1 MAQGTFVQA
10 LRKEAALSSTFMKG
24 RSLMLNGA
32 VLSFEDS
39 GSRFS
44 KNVNIEGTVRGSRGD
59 LYKTHVALD
68 MDEHEVVDY
77 DCDCPAAFRYS
88 GMCKHAI
95 ATALAYLDASGAEPV
110 EGLRTP
116 VRTFTVSPAQSK
128 QPTRPAPSASAVNP
142 NFPFPA
148 PVPTSPSL
156 VAALS
161 DLSDA
166 RMDKLVAMRRKLAGT
181 IDPDAPKAVLE
192 PSLVPY
198 YNPLFA
204 DRFSWALEFRIRCG
218 SVSYVVKD
226 IDGMADAYV
235 RGGTFSYGKKLTF
248 AHVPEAFDD
257 VSTKLLDFVAMTV
270 AYLGD
275 ITSSRSASYDFAR
288 SGFVAERQLPVSEY
302 SIVSVLD
309 LLRGRTMS
317 FEPAWSR
324 GTTTHR
330 AYEVA
335 VESLPEGEGEVPA
348 KHPPLIAAKIVP
360 AAGGSYDLRLPADT
374 YCFASGDVAY
384 LVDTRRARRTD
395 TAFAQHA
402 APFLSHLLPC
412 RTPVHI
418 AADQVGEFCRMAL
431 PILRDYT
438 DLTAPAVLDTV
449 ALEPSFAMAIGV
461 DDGLVT
467 CKITVT
473 YGDWSA
479 DLFSMGAPGSPFE
492 EQRPGVPPRDE
503 VAEFRVMDTAA
514 LYFDFYEG
522 GLAFEERD
530 DESLFHLLTEGLSA
544 LSELGEVML
553 SDRLRQIS
561 VRPAPKLSVRATVKS
576 NLLDVE
582 LGASGLSAADLAIYL
597 DSYKRHQTFARLT
610 SGDIIRL
617 DEGARAA
624 FGLAEDL
631 GVDAVDLLDGV
642 SLPASS
648 TLFVDSMLARTPA
661 LEADRD
667 AAFRR
672 TVERLDTL
680 GKMDFTVP
688 ASLKATLRGYQVDG
702 YQWLG
707 SLEHLGLGGILA
719 DDMGLGKT
727 LQMIAHILARVEAGD
742 AKPTLVVCPASL
754 VYNWTAELERFA
766 PSIDVCAI
774 VGAKAQRRVQIA
786 GVAEHNVVV
795 TSYDLMR
802 RDIDEYVEQDFA
814 RVVLDEA
821 QYIKNPLTQV
831 ARAAKRLPA
840 AVRFALTGTPI
851 ENRLSELWSI
861 FDFLMPGLLG
871 TRESFAKRFESP
883 VEHAEGDSAAR
894 LQALV
899 SPFVLRRV
907 KEDVVADLPEK
918 IEDTVMAQLTGE
930 QRKLYLAN
938 QDRIAQQVQHR
949 EAGEFKKDKLKVL
962 AELTKL
968 RQICCDPHLHY
979 ADYKAG
985 SAKLD
990 TCMELVHGALDGGH
1004 RILLFSQFT
1013 GMLDIIGKRLA
1024 KEDIAFL
1031 KLTGASSKES
1041 RAKMVAQFQAGEV
1054 PVFLISLKAGGVGLN
1069 LTAAD
1074 VVIHYDPWW
1083 NVAAQDQAT
1092 DRAHR
1097 IGQQHTVTVYK
1108 LIAKDTIEE
1117 RIMQMQESKRD
1128 LVNSVLGGDGISSAL
1143 FTREDVLALLGGD
1156 GR

>member
-1 MAQGTFVQA
+1 MAQGTFAQA

-44 KNVNIEGTVRGSRGD
+44 KNVTIEGTVRGSRGD

-68 MDEHEVVDY
+68 MDEHEVIDY
-77 DCDCPAAFRYS
+77 NCDCPAAFRYS

-116 VRTFTVSPAQSK
+116 VRTFTVPPAQSK
-128 QPTRPAPSASAVNP
+128 QPTRPAPTASAVNP

-166 RMDKLVAMRRKLAGT
+166 RMDELVAMRRKLAGT
-181 IDPDAPKAVLE
+181 IAPDAPKAVLE

-204 DRFSWALEFRIRCG
+204 DRFNWALEFRIRCG

-257 VSTKLLDFVAMTV
+257 VSTKLLDFIAMTV

-302 SIVSVLD
+302 SVVSVLD

-330 AYEVA
+330 SYEVA
-335 VESLPEGEGEVPA
+335 VEPSPQGEGEVPA
-348 KHPPLIAAKIVP
+348 KRPLLLAAKIAP
-360 AAGGSYDLRLPADT
+360 AAGGSYDLRLPADM
-374 YCFASGDVAY
+374 YCFVAGDAAY

-438 DLTAPAVLDTV
+438 DLTAPAALGAV
-449 ALEPSFAMAIGV
+449 APEPSFAMAIGV

-479 DLFSMGAPGSPFE
+479 DLFSLGAPGSPFE
-492 EQRPGVPPRDE
+492 EQRPGVPLRDA

-514 LYFDFYEG
+514 LYFDFCEG

-530 DESLFHLLTEGLSA
+530 ARLFHLLTEGLSA

-610 SGDIIRL
+610 SGDIVRL

-631 GVDAVDLLDGV
+631 GVGAVDLLDGV

-648 TLFVDSMLARTPA
+648 TLFVDSMLERTPA

-742 AKPTLVVCPASL
+742 TKPTLVVCPASL
-754 VYNWTAELERFA
+754 VYNWAAELERFA

-786 GVAEHNVVV
+786 GAAEHNVVV

-802 RDIDEYVEQDFA
+802 RDIDEYVEQNFA

-840 AVRFALTGTPI
+840 GVRFALTGTPI

-871 TRESFAKRFESP
+871 TRDSFAKRFEGP
-883 VEHAEGDSAAR
+883 VEHTEGDSAAR

-1117 RIMQMQESKRD
+1117 RIMQMQESKRN

>member
-1 MAQGTFVQA
+1 MGDRVILHCDLNCFFASVELLSHPDLRDIPTAVCGDPASRHGIILAKNEPAKRLGIQTAETIWQAKKKCPGLVLLPPHHGLYREYSRRVNAIYEQYTDLVEPFGIDESWLDVSGTLHLF
-10 LRKEAALSSTFMKG
+10 G
-24 RSLMLNGA
+24 
-32 VLSFEDS
+32 
-39 GSRFS
+39 
-44 KNVNIEGTVRGSRGD
+44 GD
-59 LYKTHVALD
+59 
-68 MDEHEVVDY
+68 
-77 DCDCPAAFRYS
+77 P
-88 GMCKHAI
+88 
-95 ATALAYLDASGAEPV
+95 TALADEIRRRMRQEFGLTISVGVSFNKVFAKLGSDYKKPDATTCITRENFRQMVWPLPVGDLLYVGRAAAETMKKF
-110 EGLRTP
+110 G
-116 VRTFTVSPAQSK
+116 VRTIG
-128 QPTRPAPSASAVNP
+128 
-142 NFPFPA
+142 
-148 PVPTSPSL
+148 
-156 VAALS
+156 
-161 DLSDA
+161 DLA
-166 RMDKLVAMRRKLAGT
+166 R
-181 IDPDAPKAVLE
+181 
-192 PSLVPY
+192 
-198 YNPLFA
+198 F
-204 DRFSWALEFRIRCG
+204 DR
-218 SVSYVVKD
+218 
-226 IDGMADAYV
+226 
-235 RGGTFSYGKKLTF
+235 
-248 AHVPEAFDD
+248 
-257 VSTKLLDFVAMTV
+257 
-270 AYLGD
+270 
-275 ITSSRSASYDFAR
+275 
-288 SGFVAERQLPVSEY
+288 
-302 SIVSVLD
+302 
-309 LLRGRTMS
+309 
-317 FEPAWSR
+317 
-324 GTTTHR
+324 
-330 AYEVA
+330 
-335 VESLPEGEGEVPA
+335 
-348 KHPPLIAAKIVP
+348 
-360 AAGGSYDLRLPADT
+360 
-374 YCFASGDVAY
+374 
-384 LVDTRRARRTD
+384 
-395 TAFAQHA
+395 
-402 APFLSHLLPC
+402 
-412 RTPVHI
+412 
-418 AADQVGEFCRMAL
+418 
-431 PILRDYT
+431 
-438 DLTAPAVLDTV
+438 
-449 ALEPSFAMAIGV
+449 
-461 DDGLVT
+461 
-467 CKITVT
+467 
-473 YGDWSA
+473 
-479 DLFSMGAPGSPFE
+479 
-492 EQRPGVPPRDE
+492 
-503 VAEFRVMDTAA
+503 
-514 LYFDFYEG
+514 
-522 GLAFEERD
+522 
-530 DESLFHLLTEGLSA
+530 ESLFHLLTEGLSA

-561 VRPAPKLSVRATVKS
+561 VRPAPKLSVHATVKS

-624 FGLAEDL
+624 FGLAENL

-742 AKPTLVVCPASL
+742 TKPTLVVCPASL

-766 PSIDVCAI
+766 PSLDVCAI

-802 RDIDEYVEQDFA
+802 RDIDEYAGQDFA

-840 AVRFALTGTPI
+840 GVRFALTGTPI

-949 EAGEFKKDKLKVL
+949 EASEFKKDKLKVL

-968 RQICCDPHLHY
+968 RQICCDPRLHY
-979 ADYKAG
+979 EDYKAG

-1083 NVAAQDQAT
+1083 NVAAHDQAT

>member
-10 LRKEAALSSTFMKG
+10 LRKEAALSGTFMKG

-32 VLSFEDS
+32 VLSIEDN

-44 KNVNIEGTVRGSRGD
+44 KNVTLEGAVRGSRGD

-68 MDEHEVVDY
+68 MDEREVIDY
-77 DCDCPAAFRYS
+77 DCDCPAAYRYP

-95 ATALAYLDASGAEPV
+95 ATALAYLDASGTEPV

-116 VRTFTVSPAQSK
+116 VRTFTAAPK
-128 QPTRPAPSASAVNP
+128 QAARPASAAPAVNP

-156 VAALS
+156 MKALS

-166 RMDKLVAMRRKLAGT
+166 RMDELAGMRRKLAGT
-181 IDPDAPKAVLE
+181 VDPDAPKAVLE

-204 DRFSWALEFRIRCG
+204 DRFSWALELRIRCG

-226 IDGMADAYV
+226 IDGMAAAYV

-248 AHVPEAFDD
+248 LHAPEAFDE
-257 VSTKLLDFVAMTV
+257 VSVRLLDLVVATV
-270 AYLGD
+270 VYLSD

-288 SGFVAERQLPVSEY
+288 SGFVAERQLPLSEHD
-302 SIVSVLD
+302 IVYMLD
-309 LLRGRTMS
+309 LLRGRTIS

-330 AYEVA
+330 SYEVA
-335 VESLPEGEGEVPA
+335 VELSPVGEDEASA
-348 KHPPLIAAKIVP
+348 KQPPLLAAKIAP
-360 AAGGSYDLRLPADT
+360 AAGGSYDLRLPADM
-374 YCFASGDVAY
+374 YCFASGGVAY
-384 LVDTRRARRTD
+384 LVDTRRARRAD
-395 TAFAQHA
+395 AAFVQHA
-402 APFLSHLLPC
+402 APFLSRLLPC

-418 AADQVGEFCRMAL
+418 AAEQVGEFCRMAL
-431 PILRDYT
+431 PVLREYT

-449 ALEPSFAMAIGV
+449 APEPSFAMAIGV

-467 CKITVT
+467 CKITVS

-479 DLFSMGAPGSPFE
+479 DLFSLGAPGSPFE

-503 VAEFRVMDTAA
+503 IAEFCVMDTAA

-576 NLLDVE
+576 SLLDVE

-610 SGDIIRL
+610 SGDIVRL

-688 ASLKATLRGYQVDG
+688 VSLKATLRGYQVDG

-766 PSIDVCAI
+766 PSLDVCAI

-786 GVAEHNVVV
+786 GADEHNVVV

-802 RDIDEYVEQDFA
+802 RDIDEYAEQDFA

-831 ARAAKRLPA
+831 AHAAKRLPA
-840 AVRFALTGTPI
+840 GVRFALTGTPI

-861 FDFLMPGLLG
+861 F
-871 TRESFAKRFESP
+871 
-883 VEHAEGDSAAR
+883 EHAEGDSAAR

-949 EAGEFKKDKLKVL
+949 EASEFKKDKLKVL

-979 ADYKAG
+979 EDYKAG

-990 TCMELVHGALDGGH
+990 ACMELVHGALDGGH
-1004 RILLFSQFT
+1004 HILLFSQFT

-1024 KEDIAFL
+1024 KEDIGFL

-1117 RIMQMQESKRD
+1117 RIMQIQESKRD

>member
-116 VRTFTVSPAQSK
+116 VRTFTVSPAQSNR
-128 QPTRPAPSASAVNP
+128 PTRPAPSASAVNP

-257 VSTKLLDFVAMTV
+257 VSAKLLDFVAMTV

-275 ITSSRSASYDFAR
+275 ITSSRSASYDFTR

-335 VESLPEGEGEVPA
+335 VESLAEGENEVPA
-348 KHPPLIAAKIVP
+348 KRPPLIAAKIVP

-449 ALEPSFAMAIGV
+449 APEPSFAMAIGV

-624 FGLAEDL
+624 FGLAADL

-661 LEADRD
+661 LEADCD

-774 VGAKAQRRVQIA
+774 VGTKAQRRVQIA

-840 AVRFALTGTPI
+840 GVRFALTGTPI

-990 TCMELVHGALDGGH
+990 TCMELVRGALDGGH

>member
-10 LRKEAALSSTFMKG
+10 LRKEAALSGTFMKG

-32 VLSFEDS
+32 VLSIEDS

-44 KNVNIEGTVRGSRGD
+44 KNVTVEGSVRGSRGD
-59 LYKTHVALD
+59 LYKTYVALD
-68 MDEHEVVDY
+68 MDEHEVIDY
-77 DCDCPAAFRYS
+77 DCDCPAAYRYP

-95 ATALAYLDASGAEPV
+95 ATALAYLDTSGAEPV

-116 VRTFTVSPAQSK
+116 VRTFTAQPK
-128 QPTRPAPSASAVNP
+128 QPARAASAAPAVNP

-166 RMDKLVAMRRKLAGT
+166 RMDELASMRRKLAGAV
-181 IDPDAPKAVLE
+181 DPDAPKAALE

-248 AHVPEAFDD
+248 VHSPEAFDET
-257 VSTKLLDFVAMTV
+257 SAKLLNLVATTV
-270 AYLGD
+270 AYLDD

-288 SGFVAERQLPVSEY
+288 SGFVAERQLPLPEH
-302 SIVSVLD
+302 SIVYVLD
-309 LLRGRTMS
+309 LLRGQTIS

-324 GTTTHR
+324 GMTTHR
-330 AYEVA
+330 TYDVA
-335 VESLPEGEGEVPA
+335 VELSPQGEDEASA
-348 KHPPLIAAKIVP
+348 KRPPLLAAKIAP
-360 AAGGSYDLRLPADT
+360 AAGGSYDLRLPADM
-374 YCFASGDVAY
+374 YCFASGDAAY

-395 TAFAQHA
+395 AAFAQHA
-402 APFLSHLLPC
+402 APFLSRLLPC
-412 RTPVHI
+412 RTPAHI
-418 AADQVGEFCRMAL
+418 AAEQVGEFCRMAL

-438 DLTAPAVLDTV
+438 DLTAPAALDTV
-449 ALEPSFAMAIGV
+449 APEPSFAMAIGV

-479 DLFSMGAPGSPFE
+479 DLFGLGAPGSPFE

-530 DESLFHLLTEGLSA
+530 DARLFCLLTEGLSA
-544 LSELGEVML
+544 LSELGEIML

-582 LGASGLSAADLAIYL
+582 LGASGLSAADLAVYL

-688 ASLKATLRGYQVDG
+688 ASLKATMRGYQVDG

-742 AKPTLVVCPASL
+742 TKPTLVVCPASL

-766 PSIDVCAI
+766 PSLDVCAI

-786 GVAEHNVVV
+786 GVAEHSVVV

-802 RDIDEYVEQDFA
+802 RDIDEYVERDFA

-840 AVRFALTGTPI
+840 GVRFALTGTPI

-968 RQICCDPHLHY
+968 RQICCDPRLHY
-979 ADYKAG
+979 EDYKAG

>member
-1 MAQGTFVQA
+1 
-10 LRKEAALSSTFMKG
+10 
-24 RSLMLNGA
+24 
-32 VLSFEDS
+32 
-39 GSRFS
+39 
-44 KNVNIEGTVRGSRGD
+44 
-59 LYKTHVALD
+59 
-68 MDEHEVVDY
+68 
-77 DCDCPAAFRYS
+77 
-88 GMCKHAI
+88 
-95 ATALAYLDASGAEPV
+95 
-110 EGLRTP
+110 
-116 VRTFTVSPAQSK
+116 
-128 QPTRPAPSASAVNP
+128 
-142 NFPFPA
+142 
-148 PVPTSPSL
+148 
-156 VAALS
+156 
-161 DLSDA
+161 
-166 RMDKLVAMRRKLAGT
+166 
-181 IDPDAPKAVLE
+181 
-192 PSLVPY
+192 
-198 YNPLFA
+198 
-204 DRFSWALEFRIRCG
+204 
-218 SVSYVVKD
+218 
-226 IDGMADAYV
+226 
-235 RGGTFSYGKKLTF
+235 
-248 AHVPEAFDD
+248 
-257 VSTKLLDFVAMTV
+257 
-270 AYLGD
+270 
-275 ITSSRSASYDFAR
+275 
-288 SGFVAERQLPVSEY
+288 
-302 SIVSVLD
+302 
-309 LLRGRTMS
+309 
-317 FEPAWSR
+317 
-324 GTTTHR
+324 
-330 AYEVA
+330 
-335 VESLPEGEGEVPA
+335 
-348 KHPPLIAAKIVP
+348 
-360 AAGGSYDLRLPADT
+360 
-374 YCFASGDVAY
+374 
-384 LVDTRRARRTD
+384 
-395 TAFAQHA
+395 
-402 APFLSHLLPC
+402 
-412 RTPVHI
+412 
-418 AADQVGEFCRMAL
+418 
-431 PILRDYT
+431 
-438 DLTAPAVLDTV
+438 
-449 ALEPSFAMAIGV
+449 
-461 DDGLVT
+461 
-467 CKITVT
+467 
-473 YGDWSA
+473 
-479 DLFSMGAPGSPFE
+479 
-492 EQRPGVPPRDE
+492 
-503 VAEFRVMDTAA
+503 
-514 LYFDFYEG
+514 
-522 GLAFEERD
+522 
-530 DESLFHLLTEGLSA
+530 
-544 LSELGEVML
+544 
-553 SDRLRQIS
+553 
-561 VRPAPKLSVRATVKS
+561 
-576 NLLDVE
+576 
-582 LGASGLSAADLAIYL
+582 
-597 DSYKRHQTFARLT
+597 
-610 SGDIIRL
+610 
-617 DEGARAA
+617 
-624 FGLAEDL
+624 
-631 GVDAVDLLDGV
+631 
-642 SLPASS
+642 
-648 TLFVDSMLARTPA
+648 
-661 LEADRD
+661 
-667 AAFRR
+667 
-672 TVERLDTL
+672 
-680 GKMDFTVP
+680 
-688 ASLKATLRGYQVDG
+688 DG

-840 AVRFALTGTPI
+840 GVRFALTGTPI

>member
-1 MAQGTFVQA
+1 
-10 LRKEAALSSTFMKG
+10 
-24 RSLMLNGA
+24 
-32 VLSFEDS
+32 
-39 GSRFS
+39 
-44 KNVNIEGTVRGSRGD
+44 
-59 LYKTHVALD
+59 
-68 MDEHEVVDY
+68 
-77 DCDCPAAFRYS
+77 
-88 GMCKHAI
+88 
-95 ATALAYLDASGAEPV
+95 
-110 EGLRTP
+110 
-116 VRTFTVSPAQSK
+116 
-128 QPTRPAPSASAVNP
+128 
-142 NFPFPA
+142 
-148 PVPTSPSL
+148 
-156 VAALS
+156 
-161 DLSDA
+161 
-166 RMDKLVAMRRKLAGT
+166 
-181 IDPDAPKAVLE
+181 
-192 PSLVPY
+192 
-198 YNPLFA
+198 
-204 DRFSWALEFRIRCG
+204 
-218 SVSYVVKD
+218 
-226 IDGMADAYV
+226 
-235 RGGTFSYGKKLTF
+235 
-248 AHVPEAFDD
+248 
-257 VSTKLLDFVAMTV
+257 
-270 AYLGD
+270 
-275 ITSSRSASYDFAR
+275 
-288 SGFVAERQLPVSEY
+288 
-302 SIVSVLD
+302 
-309 LLRGRTMS
+309 
-317 FEPAWSR
+317 
-324 GTTTHR
+324 
-330 AYEVA
+330 
-335 VESLPEGEGEVPA
+335 
-348 KHPPLIAAKIVP
+348 
-360 AAGGSYDLRLPADT
+360 
-374 YCFASGDVAY
+374 
-384 LVDTRRARRTD
+384 
-395 TAFAQHA
+395 
-402 APFLSHLLPC
+402 
-412 RTPVHI
+412 
-418 AADQVGEFCRMAL
+418 MAL

-438 DLTAPAVLDTV
+438 DLTAPAALDAV
-449 ALEPSFAMAIGV
+449 APEPSFAMAIGV

-479 DLFSMGAPGSPFE
+479 DLFSLGAPGSPFE
-492 EQRPGVPPRDE
+492 EQRPGVPPRDT

-530 DESLFHLLTEGLSA
+530 DARLFHLLTEGLSA

-610 SGDIIRL
+610 SGDIVRL

-648 TLFVDSMLARTPA
+648 TLFVDSMLTRTPA

-742 AKPTLVVCPASL
+742 TKPTLVVCPASL
-754 VYNWTAELERFA
+754 VYNWAAELERFA
-766 PSIDVCAI
+766 PSLDVCAI

-786 GVAEHNVVV
+786 GAAEHNVVV

-840 AVRFALTGTPI
+840 GVRFALTGTPI

-871 TRESFAKRFESP
+871 TRDSFAKRFESP

-1097 IGQQHTVTVYK
+1097 IGQQHAVTVYK